1 MHMQSVVYLA
11 LGPWILFFITEIA
24 IALMPWRFLAWS
36 IAFMCLCV
44 AILCFVIYQRERKK
58 FYLHFAVL
66 GAYAVVVAGMCGAGI
81 YDRHAMSFW
90 MGRNRASHSNVK
102 PSESALAYTDANT
115 ISFTKGARVDTLRSF
130 GLRGLDSGGYIFCV
144 APVMDRTLAEHRE
157 VHFWAVGRDCCEP
170 LSGFRC
176 GDALR
181 PDVRAGAVVAS
192 GGGVGSSFAAFKY
205 RQYNRA
211 AQQAA
216 EMFQLTTESQPVF
229 LWWTADPMSATVTD
243 LSGALE
249 WVLVLGLLYLF
260 LSFLLA
266 GVTFWQDVYGQQS
279 KRNLS
284 PV

>member
-1 MHMQSVVYLA
+1 MHMQKVVYLA
-11 LGPWILFFITEIA
+11 IGPWFLFFITEIA

-36 IAFMCLCV
+36 IAFMCFCV
-44 AILCFVIYQRERKK
+44 AVLCFAVYQRSKSA
-58 FYLHFAVL
+58 FYLHFGLLSAC
-66 GAYAVVVAGMCGAGI
+66 AVVVAGMCGAGI
-81 YDRHAMSFW
+81 YDRQTMSFW

-115 ISFTKGARVDTLRSF
+115 INFTSGTRVDTLRSF
-130 GLRGLDSGGYIFCV
+130 GLRGLESGGYIFCV
-144 APVMDRTLAEHRE
+144 APVMDRTLAEQRE

-181 PDVRAGAVVAS
+181 PTVRAGAVVAS

-216 EMFQLTTESQPVF
+216 AMYQLTTESQPVF

-243 LSGALE
+243 LSGALA
-249 WVLVLGLLYLF
+249 WVLLLGLLYLF
-260 LSFLLA
+260 ISFLLA
-266 GVTFWQDVYGQQS
+266 GYIFFQDVYGHQS
-279 KRNLS
+279 KHNLS
-284 PV
+284 SV